1 MPNVAGSSPVIHPI
15 KKKLK
20 IILDIFGKTV
30 YILVLFFDIVRS
42 FKFVSG
48 GLRLSHTRLIR

>member
-1 MPNVAGSSPVIHPI
+1 MVPEVAGSDPVIHPI
-15 KKKLK
+15 KKIKKLK

-42 FKFVSG
+42 F
-48 GLRLSHTRLIR
+48 